1 MKKII
6 LSSMA
11 FFFHGAHAG
20 QDKPF
25 PYSEIKAM
33 TSFFKSAL
41 DPQPEIG
48 SFGRVISMP
57 DSVHVE
63 CPTQNE
69 KLGVIVAF
77 GQSNS
82 ANQAEYKYTSQE
94 LEGVVNFYDGRC
106 YQAKSPLLGATGLR
120 GEWISK
126 TAKNLID
133 NDVYNK
139 VVVMSSGIGG
149 TPIIRWARDNDLN
162 QMFLNELQKISEKY
176 VVTDMIWHQG
186 ETDKKYT
193 PTEAYENMFL
203 SMKETITEAGV
214 NAPIFISIA
223 SVCGSSFSYPNKVT
237 MAQENL
243 VKKNNIYLGVNTDKL
258 ISPDMRFDGCHFDK
272 AGQEIA
278 ARVMAESIKN
288 TK

>member
-11 FFFHGAHAG
+11 FFFYGVHVG

-33 TSFFKSAL
+33 TSFFKGVLA
-41 DPQPEIG
+41 PQPEIG

-57 DSVHVE
+57 DSVQVE

-94 LEGVVNFYDGRC
+94 LEGVVNFYNGRC

-133 NDVYNK
+133 NDVYDK

-243 VKKNNIYLGVNTDKL
+243 AKKNNIYLGVNTDKL
-258 ISPDMRFDGCHFDK
+258 IPPDMRFDGCHFDK

-288 TK
+288 SK